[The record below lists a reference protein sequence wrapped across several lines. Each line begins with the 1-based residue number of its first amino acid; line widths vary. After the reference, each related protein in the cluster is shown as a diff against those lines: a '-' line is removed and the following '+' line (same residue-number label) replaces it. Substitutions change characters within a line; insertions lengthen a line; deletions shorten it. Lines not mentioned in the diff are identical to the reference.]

1 MAMRLNDRFSK
12 RQNTLS
18 LVFGVLFFL
27 SYYIEE
33 VFQIDG
39 FFKGFTF
46 LFPLGAMALSLYWT
60 GKELKKRQE
69 RWKQYLILGVAMKV
83 GVFIETIIFFNFSFC
98 LFFITIAFAGI
109 GFLLPAVNYGI
120 TSAADES
127 DRGFIVS
134 LYGATRFLG
143 VALGPIIF
151 G

>member
-46 LFPLGAMALSLYWT
+46 LFPLGAMALSSYWT
-60 GKELKKRQE
+60 GKE
-69 RWKQYLILGVAMKV
+69 GVRSDL
-83 GVFIETIIFFNFSFC
+83 TPSC
-98 LFFITIAFAGI
+98 LFLIQ
-109 GFLLPAVNYGI
+109 
-120 TSAADES
+120 
-127 DRGFIVS
+127 RK
-134 LYGATRFLG
+134 LYR
-143 VALGPIIF
+143 
-151 G
+151 